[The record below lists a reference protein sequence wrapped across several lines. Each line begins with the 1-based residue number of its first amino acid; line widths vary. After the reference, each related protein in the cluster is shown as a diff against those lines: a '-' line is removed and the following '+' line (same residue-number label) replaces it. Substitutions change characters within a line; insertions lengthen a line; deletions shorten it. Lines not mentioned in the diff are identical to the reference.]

1 VTLIS
6 SEEVKDSSQS
16 ITDEFETEGEISGI
30 SGIEVTRVSSVSLEL
45 VDFMIYVSDGS
56 VVMRGWKR

>member
-1 VTLIS
+1 
-6 SEEVKDSSQS
+6 
-16 ITDEFETEGEISGI
+16 
-30 SGIEVTRVSSVSLEL
+30 VSSVSLEL